1 MFPIPIWIFSAHAH
15 NFLASNNNFHNMLKL
30 SLIFFFYIY
39 NNLLCIVIYFL
50 HAAIEFAILLC
61 MWECM
66 CVCV

>member
-15 NFLASNNNFHNMLKL
+15 NFLVSNNNFHNMLKL
-30 SLIFFFYIY
+30 SLIFFYIY
-39 NNLLCIVIYFL
+39 NNLFVIYFL